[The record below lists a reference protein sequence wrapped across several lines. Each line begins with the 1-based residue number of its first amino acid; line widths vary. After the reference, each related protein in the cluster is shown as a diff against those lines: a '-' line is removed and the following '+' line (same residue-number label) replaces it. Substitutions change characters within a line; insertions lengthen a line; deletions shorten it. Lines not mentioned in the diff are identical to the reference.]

1 MNMKIIYHLLANLYY
16 SFITARNSLYS
27 RCFVNKPVDFK
38 SIPIVINNRNRY
50 TFLKELVDFLI
61 KSHYTNIYIIDNNSS
76 YPQLLDY
83 YEELKEMG
91 IKIFA
96 LDKNLGFKA
105 LEMIPIYKKIKKGY
119 YIYTDPDVLPV
130 DECPD
135 DFVEYFYNLLQKY
148 STVQKVGFSLKIDDL
163 PNHFDKKQDVINWE
177 KQLYKVKLED
187 GVYEAPVDTT
197 FALHRPLSR
206 ISTQGRFKHIRTT
219 FPYEAR
225 HLPWYNNSMNLSEE
239 EKYYIDHVEIGT
251 QWSKG
256 IEVENISFYKF
267 FSNWCK

>member
-1 MNMKIIYHLLANLYY
+1 MNYLYDFIAEIYY
-16 SFITARNSLYS
+16 SMVVLKNAIYS
-27 RCFVNKPVDFK
+27 KLMVKKIDIK
-38 SIPIVINNRNRY
+38 AIPIVINNRNRF
-50 TFLKELVDFLI
+50 TFLKQLVNYLME
-61 KSHYTNIYIIDNNSS
+61 KGYTNIYIIDNNSS
-76 YPQLLDY
+76 YPQLLEY
-83 YEELKEMG
+83 YDELKEKG

-105 LEMIPIYKKIKKGY
+105 FEMIPIYKQMKNGY

-135 DFVEYFYNLLQKY
+135 DFVLHFYNLLQKY
-148 STVQKVGFSLKIDDL
+148 PKIQKVGFSLKLDDL
-163 PNHFDKKQDVINWE
+163 PDHFDKKRDVIDWE
-177 KQLYKVKLED
+177 TKLYQKKLEE
-187 GVYEAPVDTT
+187 GVYEAPIDTT

-206 ISTQGRFKHIRTT
+206 ISTQGRYKHIRTT

-225 HLPWYNNSMNLSEE
+225 HLPWYNNSMNLSDE

-256 IEVENISFYKF
+256 IEVEKKSFIKRIF
-267 FSNWCK
+267 NK